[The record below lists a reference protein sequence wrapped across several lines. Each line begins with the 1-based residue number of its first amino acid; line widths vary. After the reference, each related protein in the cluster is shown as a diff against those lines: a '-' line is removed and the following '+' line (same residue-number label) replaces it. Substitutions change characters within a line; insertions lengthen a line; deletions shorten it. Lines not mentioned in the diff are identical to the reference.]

1 METRYRRQQ
10 RYALTTTRFFGAEG
24 PARVPTQRVSPFAER
39 ARGNVTD
46 AVTANCSSI
55 SLPRLAY
62 THSSVIGTAIL
73 PTRLQL
79 AVCNHH
85 DQLRYTSFLA
95 PSPFRSSLDTC
106 KTSATWLAASETGR
120 LPHDVPP
127 RSAAT
132 HYPTRLLLASSVD
145 RCNAHLVA
153 SLSRYPS
160 QTSAGFIGCFCDLPT
175 ANPLRP
181 RICTLSDRPQ
191 DRP

>member
-79 AVCNHH
+79 AVRNHH

-95 PSPFRSSLDTC
+95 PSPSRSSLDSC
-106 KTSATWLAASETGR
+106 KTLSLKSSSLQHPRPASSCHTTYPLVALHR
-120 LPHDVPP
+120 TP
-127 RSAAT
+127 RRVFSLQARSTAAT
-132 HYPTRLLLASSVD
+132 
-145 RCNAHLVA
+145 
-153 SLSRYPS
+153 
-160 QTSAGFIGCFCDLPT
+160 LPRRVVVSIPISDVRWIYIR
-175 ANPLRP
+175 NPGAFAIRQRP
-181 RICTLSDRPQ
+181 IF
-191 DRP
+191 